1 MDPMLLIMLVLIV
14 GMFWFTGRSAK
25 KRQKQ
30 AAELRASLA
39 PGIQV
44 MTQSGY
50 VGTVVSVDGDLVTLE
65 SEPGSRTKWLAAAIA
80 RPYEATPVADET
92 VEVTP
97 TNDELSATPTG
108 FVVPDNVS
116 SLITKPGENA
126 AADRLTSDGDSNKT
140 EEDPREGK

>member
-1 MDPMLLIMLVLIV
+1 MDPILLIMLVMFV

-39 PGIQV
+39 PGLQV

-80 RPYEATPVADET
+80 KPYETLAT
-92 VEVTP
+92 EVVP
-97 TNDELSATPTG
+97 TEDATAASTG

-116 SLITKPGENA
+116 SLITKPGDDDFSKDLNVNKNDENP
-126 AADRLTSDGDSNKT
+126 L
-140 EEDPREGK
+140 EGK